1 MSWSHLVRGERH
13 AREARAQRTAVAPSL
28 LACDFTHLADEIA
41 RVEKENVEFLHLD
54 VMDGHFVKN
63 ITFGPPLVKS
73 IASVAKTTL
82 DTHLM
87 IEHPDRYIEAFINAG
102 THVLTI
108 HVEASTDV
116 RRDLKNIRAR
126 NARAGLAFNPDCPFE
141 KVEPYLGDI
150 DLLLVMSVFA
160 GFGGQSFIED
170 SLKHVERAT
179 MLRENHGHT
188 FAIEID
194 GGITP
199 ESAKRAR
206 DAGADILVAGTAV
219 FRSPDYGAAIKALRG

>member
-1 MSWSHLVRGERH
+1 
-13 AREARAQRTAVAPSL
+13 VAPSL
-28 LACDFTHLADEIA
+28 LACDFAHLADEIA

-87 IEHPDRYIEAFINAG
+87 IENPDRYIEAFMKAG

-116 RRDLKNIRAR
+116 RRDLQAIRR
-126 NARAGLAFNPDCPFE
+126 LGGKAGLAFNPDCLFE

-160 GFGGQSFIED
+160 GFGGQSFIEG
-170 SLKHVERAT
+170 SLEHVKRAAT
-179 MLRENHGHT
+179 LREKSRYT

-199 ESAKRAR
+199 ETAPRAKA
-206 DAGADILVAGTAV
+206 AGVDILVAGTAV
-219 FRSPDYGAAIKALRG
+219 FRTPDYSASIKALRR

>member
-1 MSWSHLVRGERH
+1 VRVS
-13 AREARAQRTAVAPSL
+13 RAAVAPSL

-41 RVEKENVEFLHLD
+41 RVEKEGAEFLHLD

-73 IASVAKTTL
+73 IASVARTTL

-87 IEHPDRYIEAFINAG
+87 IENPDRYIEPFMKAG

-116 RRDLKNIRAR
+116 RRDLQAIRKLGGK
-126 NARAGLAFNPDCPFE
+126 AGLAFNPDCPFE

-160 GFGGQSFIED
+160 GFGGQSFIEG
-170 SLKHVERAT
+170 SLKHVERAS

-199 ESAKRAR
+199 ETAKRAR
-206 DAGADILVAGTAV
+206 DAGVDIPVAGTAV
-219 FRSPDYGAAIKALRG
+219 FRTPDYGAAIKALRG

>member
-1 MSWSHLVRGERH
+1 M
-13 AREARAQRTAVAPSL
+13 REARAAVAPSL
-28 LACDFTHLADEIA
+28 LACDFAHLADEIA
-41 RVEKENVEFLHLD
+41 AVEREGVEFLHLD

-73 IASVAKTTL
+73 IAGVAKTTL

-87 IEHPDRYIEAFINAG
+87 IENPDRYIEAFMKAG

-108 HVEASTDV
+108 HVEASSDV
-116 RRDLKNIRAR
+116 RRDLRAIRKLGGK
-126 NARAGLAFNPDCPFE
+126 AGLAFNPDCPFE
-141 KVEPYLGDI
+141 KVEPYLADI

-160 GFGGQSFIED
+160 GFGGQSFIEG
-170 SLKHVERAT
+170 SLDHVKSAAR
-179 MLRENHGHT
+179 LREKRELT

-199 ESAKRAR
+199 ETAPRAR
-206 DAGADILVAGTAV
+206 DAGVDIFVAGTAI
-219 FRSPDYGAAIKALRG
+219 FRTLDYGASIRAIRG

>member
-1 MSWSHLVRGERH
+1 
-13 AREARAQRTAVAPSL
+13 
-28 LACDFTHLADEIA
+28 
-41 RVEKENVEFLHLD
+41 
-54 VMDGHFVKN
+54 MDGHFVKN

-87 IEHPDRYIEAFINAG
+87 IENPERYIEPFMKAG

-116 RRDLKNIRAR
+116 RRDLQAIR
-126 NARAGLAFNPDCPFE
+126 NLGGKAGLAFNPDCPFE

-160 GFGGQSFIED
+160 GFGGQSFIEG
-170 SLKHVERAT
+170 SLAHVERAAR
-179 MLRENHGHT
+179 LRKHHGHT

-194 GGITP
+194 GGIAP
-199 ESAKRAR
+199 ETARRAR
-206 DAGADILVAGTAV
+206 EAGADILVAGTAI
-219 FRSPDYGAAIKALRG
+219 FKSPDYGASIRALRG

>member
-1 MSWSHLVRGERH
+1 V
-13 AREARAQRTAVAPSL
+13 AVAPSL
-28 LACDFTHLADEIA
+28 LACDFAHLADEIA
-41 RVEKENVEFLHLD
+41 AVEKIGVEFLHLD

-63 ITFGPPLVKS
+63 ITFGPPLVKT
-73 IASVAKTTL
+73 IAGVAKTTL

-87 IEHPDRYIEAFINAG
+87 IENPDRYIEAFMQAG

-116 RRDLKNIRAR
+116 RRDLRAIR
-126 NARAGLAFNPDCPFE
+126 NLNGKAGLAFNPDAPFE
-141 KVEPYLGDI
+141 KVEPYLADI

-160 GFGGQSFIED
+160 GFGGQAFIEG
-170 SLKHVERAT
+170 SLAHVERAAR
-179 MLRENHGHT
+179 LREKHRLG

-199 ESAKRAR
+199 ETAARAR
-206 DAGADILVAGTAV
+206 SAGADILVAGTAI
-219 FRSPDYGAAIKALRG
+219 FRTPDYGASIAAIRGPKTP

>member
-1 MSWSHLVRGERH
+1 M
-13 AREARAQRTAVAPSL
+13 APSL
-28 LACDFTHLADEIA
+28 LACDFAHLADEIA
-41 RVEKENVEFLHLD
+41 AVEREGVEFLHLD

-73 IASVAKTTL
+73 IAGVARTTL

-87 IEHPDRYIEAFINAG
+87 IENPDRYIEAFMKAG

-108 HVEASTDV
+108 HVEASSDV
-116 RRDLKNIRAR
+116 RRDLQAIRKFGGK
-126 NARAGLAFNPDCPFE
+126 AGLAFNPDCPFE

-160 GFGGQSFIED
+160 GFGGQSFIEG
-170 SLKHVERAT
+170 SLDHVRSAAR
-179 MLRENHGHT
+179 LREKRELT
-188 FAIEID
+188 FALEID

-199 ESAKRAR
+199 ETAPRAR
-206 DAGADILVAGTAV
+206 DAGVDIFVAGTAI
-219 FRSPDYGAAIKALRG
+219 FRTPDYGASIRAIRG

>member
-1 MSWSHLVRGERH
+1 
-13 AREARAQRTAVAPSL
+13 VAPSL

-73 IASVAKTTL
+73 IASVARTTL

-87 IEHPDRYIEAFINAG
+87 IEKPDRYINAFIDAG
-102 THVLTI
+102 THILTI

-116 RRDLKNIRAR
+116 RRDLRAIRAR
-126 NARAGLAFNPDCPFE
+126 DTRAGLAFNPDCPFE

-160 GFGGQSFIED
+160 GFGGQSFIEG
-170 SLKHVERAT
+170 SLDHVERAAR
-179 MLRENHGHT
+179 LREKRELT

-199 ESAKRAR
+199 ETARSAV
-206 DAGADILVAGTAV
+206 DAGADILVAGTAI
-219 FRSPDYGAAIKALRG
+219 FRTTDYAAAISALRG

>member
-1 MSWSHLVRGERH
+1 MSWSHLVR
-13 AREARAQRTAVAPSL
+13 ANVKARASRAAVAPSL
-28 LACDFTHLADEIA
+28 LACDFAHLADEIA
-41 RVEKENVEFLHLD
+41 RVEKEGAEFLHLD

-63 ITFGPPLVKS
+63 ITFGPALVKS
-73 IASVAKTTL
+73 VASVAKTTL

-87 IEHPDRYIEAFINAG
+87 IENPERYIEPFMKAG

-108 HVEASTDV
+108 HVEASSDV
-116 RRDLKNIRAR
+116 RRDLQAIR
-126 NARAGLAFNPDCPFE
+126 NLGGKAGLAFNPDCPFE

-160 GFGGQSFIED
+160 GFGGQSFIEG
-170 SLKHVERAT
+170 SLAHVARAAL
-179 MLRENHGHT
+179 LRENRGLT

-199 ESAKRAR
+199 ETARRAR
-206 DAGADILVAGTAV
+206 DAGVDILVAGTAI
-219 FRSPDYGAAIKALRG
+219 FRSPDYGASIRAIRG

>member
-1 MSWSHLVRGERH
+1 LSWWHLVQDSARSARG
-13 AREARAQRTAVAPSL
+13 AAVAPSL

-41 RVEKENVEFLHLD
+41 RVEKEHVEFLHLD

-87 IEHPDRYIEAFINAG
+87 IENPDRYLEAFMKAG

-108 HVEASTDV
+108 HVEASSDV
-116 RRDLKNIRAR
+116 RRDLQTIRKLGGK
-126 NARAGLAFNPDCPFE
+126 AGLAFNPDCPFE

-160 GFGGQSFIED
+160 GFGGQSFIEG
-170 SLKHVERAT
+170 SLDHVERAAK
-179 MLRENHGHT
+179 LRRKHGHT

-199 ESAKRAR
+199 ETALRAR
-206 DAGADILVAGTAV
+206 NAGADILVAGTAI
-219 FRSPDYGAAIKALRG
+219 FRTPNYAASIKALRD

>member
-1 MSWSHLVRGERH
+1 MSWSHLVRGN
-13 AREARAQRTAVAPSL
+13 AREARALRSAVAPSL
-28 LACDFTHLADEIA
+28 LACDFAHLADEIA
-41 RVEKENVEFLHLD
+41 RVETYDVEFLHLD

-87 IEHPDRYIEAFINAG
+87 IENPDRYIEPFLKAG

-108 HVEASTDV
+108 HVEASSDV
-116 RRDLKNIRAR
+116 RRDLKTIRTLGGK
-126 NARAGLAFNPDCPFE
+126 AGLAFNPDCPFE

-160 GFGGQSFIED
+160 GFGGQSFIEG
-170 SLKHVERAT
+170 SLAHVERAAA
-179 MLRENHGHT
+179 LREKQRFT

-199 ESAKRAR
+199 ETAARAR
-206 DAGADILVAGTAV
+206 DAGADILVAGTAI
-219 FRSPDYGAAIKALRG
+219 FRTPDYGASIKAIRG

>member
-1 MSWSHLVRGERH
+1 M
-13 AREARAQRTAVAPSL
+13 
-28 LACDFTHLADEIA
+28 
-41 RVEKENVEFLHLD
+41 EFLHLD

-116 RRDLKNIRAR
+116 RRDLQSIRAR
-126 NARAGLAFNPDCPFE
+126 NVRAGLAFNPDCPFE

-160 GFGGQSFIED
+160 GFGGQSFIEG

-199 ESAKRAR
+199 ESARRAR
-206 DAGADILVAGTAV
+206 DAGADILVAGTAI
-219 FRSPDYGAAIKALRG
+219 FRSPDYGASIKAIRG

>member
-1 MSWSHLVRGERH
+1 MSWSHLVRAEGR
-13 AREARAQRTAVAPSL
+13 AREARAAVAPSL
-28 LACDFTHLADEIA
+28 LACDFAHLADEIA
-41 RVEKENVEFLHLD
+41 RVEKEDVEFLHLD

-87 IEHPDRYIEAFINAG
+87 IENPERYIEPFMQAG

-116 RRDLKNIRAR
+116 RRDLQAIR
-126 NARAGLAFNPDCPFE
+126 NLGGKAGLAFNPDCPFE
-141 KVEPYLGDI
+141 KLEPYLGDI

-160 GFGGQSFIED
+160 GFGGE
-170 SLKHVERAT
+170 LHRGLAGPCRT
-179 MLRENHGHT
+179 
-188 FAIEID
+188 
-194 GGITP
+194 GGP
-199 ESAKRAR
+199 APQAPR
-206 DAGADILVAGTAV
+206 
-219 FRSPDYGAAIKALRG
+219 P

>member
-1 MSWSHLVRGERH
+1 
-13 AREARAQRTAVAPSL
+13 VAPSL
-28 LACDFTHLADEIA
+28 LACDFAHLADEIA
-41 RVEKENVEFLHLD
+41 AVEREGVEFLHLD

-73 IASVAKTTL
+73 IAGVARTTL

-87 IEHPDRYIEAFINAG
+87 IENPDRYIEAFMKAG

-108 HVEASTDV
+108 HVEASSDV
-116 RRDLKNIRAR
+116 RRDLQAIRKLGGK
-126 NARAGLAFNPDCPFE
+126 AGLAFNPDCPFE

-160 GFGGQSFIED
+160 GFGGQSFIEG
-170 SLKHVERAT
+170 SLDHVNSAAK
-179 MLRENHGHT
+179 LRQKRQFN

-199 ESAKRAR
+199 ETASRAR
-206 DAGADILVAGTAV
+206 NAGADILVAGTAV
-219 FRSPDYGAAIKALRG
+219 FRSSDYGAAIRALRG

>member
-1 MSWSHLVRGERH
+1 
-13 AREARAQRTAVAPSL
+13 
-28 LACDFTHLADEIA
+28 
-41 RVEKENVEFLHLD
+41 
-54 VMDGHFVKN
+54 MDGHFVKN

-73 IASVAKTTL
+73 VAGVAKTTL

-87 IEHPDRYIEAFINAG
+87 IENPDRYIEPFMQAG

-116 RRDLKNIRAR
+116 RRDLRTIR
-126 NARAGLAFNPDCPFE
+126 NLGGKAGLALNPDCPFE
-141 KVEPYLGDI
+141 KLEPYLGEI

-160 GFGGQSFIED
+160 GFGGQSFIEG
-170 SLKHVERAT
+170 SLAHVERAAH
-179 MLRENHGHT
+179 LRKLHGHN

-199 ESAKRAR
+199 ETALRAR
-206 DAGADILVAGTAV
+206 QAGVDILVAGTAI
-219 FRSPDYGAAIKALRG
+219 FRTPDYGSSIRAIRG

>member
-1 MSWSHLVRGERH
+1 
-13 AREARAQRTAVAPSL
+13 VAPSL
-28 LACDFTHLADEIA
+28 LACDFAHLADEIA
-41 RVEKENVEFLHLD
+41 EVEQHGVEFLHLD

-63 ITFGPPLVKS
+63 ITFGPPLVQT
-73 IASVAKTTL
+73 VAKVAKATL

-87 IEHPDRYIEAFINAG
+87 IEHPDRYIEAFMKAG
-102 THVLTI
+102 THVLSI

-116 RRDLKNIRAR
+116 RRDLKTIRELGG
-126 NARAGLAFNPDCPFE
+126 RAGLAMNPDCPFA

-160 GFGGQSFIED
+160 GFGGQSFIEG
-170 SLKHVERAT
+170 SLDLVERAAR
-179 MLRENHGHT
+179 LREKQELT

-199 ESAKRAR
+199 ETARRAR
-206 DAGADILVAGTAV
+206 DAGVDILVAGTAI
-219 FRSPDYGAAIKALRG
+219 FRTPDYGASIQAIRGSD

>member
-1 MSWSHLVRGERH
+1 LSWSHLVQNS
-13 AREARAQRTAVAPSL
+13 ARSARATAVAPSL
-28 LACDFTHLADEIA
+28 LACDFAHLADEIA

-87 IEHPDRYIEAFINAG
+87 IENPDRYIEAFMKAG

-108 HVEASTDV
+108 HVEASNDV
-116 RRDLKNIRAR
+116 RRDLNTIRKLGGK
-126 NARAGLAFNPDCPFE
+126 AGLAFNPDCPFE
-141 KVEPYLGDI
+141 RVEPYLGDI

-160 GFGGQSFIED
+160 GFGGQSFIEGALD
-170 SLKHVERAT
+170 HVKSAAA
-179 MLRENHGHT
+179 LRKKNGYT

-194 GGITP
+194 GGISP
-199 ESAKRAR
+199 ETAPRAKE
-206 DAGADILVAGTAV
+206 AGADILVAGTAI
-219 FRSPDYGAAIKALRG
+219 FRTPDYAASIQALRG

>member
-1 MSWSHLVRGERH
+1 
-13 AREARAQRTAVAPSL
+13 VAPSL
-28 LACDFTHLADEIA
+28 LACDFAHLADEIA

-73 IASVAKTTL
+73 IASVARTTL

-87 IEHPDRYIEAFINAG
+87 IENPDRYIEAFMKAG

-108 HVEASTDV
+108 HVEASSDV
-116 RRDLKNIRAR
+116 RRDLQTIRALGGK
-126 NARAGLAFNPDCPFE
+126 AGLAFNPDCPFE
-141 KVEPYLGDI
+141 RVEPYLGDI

-160 GFGGQSFIED
+160 GFGGQSFIEG
-170 SLKHVERAT
+170 SLDHVKSAAA
-179 MLRENHGHT
+179 LRKKNGYT

-194 GGITP
+194 GGIAP
-199 ESAKRAR
+199 ETAPRAKE
-206 DAGADILVAGTAV
+206 AGADILVAGTAI
-219 FRSPDYGAAIKALRG
+219 FRTLDYAASIKALRG

>member
-1 MSWSHLVRGERH
+1 MRDP
-13 AREARAQRTAVAPSL
+13 RTAVAPSL
-28 LACDFTHLADEIA
+28 LACDFAHLADEIA
-41 RVEKENVEFLHLD
+41 RVEKEGIEFLHLD

-73 IASVAKTTL
+73 IATVAKTTL

-87 IEHPDRYIEAFINAG
+87 IEYPDRYIPAFMKAG

-116 RRDLKNIRAR
+116 HRDLRTIRDAGG
-126 NARAGLAFNPDCPFE
+126 RAGLAFNPDCAFDR
-141 KVEPYLGDI
+141 VEPFLGDI

-160 GFGGQSFIED
+160 GFGGQSFMES
-170 SLKHVERAT
+170 SLAHVERAVR
-179 MLRENHGHT
+179 LREKRKLT

-194 GGITP
+194 GGIAPDT
-199 ESAKRAR
+199 ARRAR
-206 DAGADILVAGTAV
+206 EAGADILVAGTHI
-219 FRSPDYGAAIKALRG
+219 FHTPDYGAAIRALRG

>member
-1 MSWSHLVRGERH
+1 
-13 AREARAQRTAVAPSL
+13 VAPSL

-54 VMDGHFVKN
+54 VMDGHFVHN

-87 IEHPDRYIEAFINAG
+87 IENPDRYLEAFIKAG

-108 HVEASTDV
+108 HVEASSDV
-116 RRDLKNIRAR
+116 RRDLTAIRSLGGK
-126 NARAGLAFNPDCPFE
+126 AGLAFNPDCPFE
-141 KVEPYLGDI
+141 RVEPYLGDI

-160 GFGGQSFIED
+160 GFGGQSFIEGALD
-170 SLKHVERAT
+170 HVERAAK
-179 MLRENHGHT
+179 LREKRELT

-194 GGITP
+194 GGISPQTAP
-199 ESAKRAR
+199 RAR
-206 DAGADILVAGTAV
+206 AAGADILVAGTAI
-219 FRSPDYGAAIKALRG
+219 FRAPDYAAVITALRG

>member
-1 MSWSHLVRGERH
+1 
-13 AREARAQRTAVAPSL
+13 VAPSL

-41 RVEKENVEFLHLD
+41 RVEKEHVEFLHLD

-73 IASVAKTTL
+73 IARVAKTTL

-87 IEHPDRYIEAFINAG
+87 IDNPDRYIEPFMKAG

-108 HVEASTDV
+108 HVEASSDV
-116 RRDLKNIRAR
+116 RRDVQTIR
-126 NARAGLAFNPDCPFE
+126 NLGGKAGLAFNPDCPFE

-179 MLRENHGHT
+179 MLRENHGHA

>member
-1 MSWSHLVRGERH
+1 
-13 AREARAQRTAVAPSL
+13 VAPSL
-28 LACDFTHLADEIA
+28 LACDFAHLADEIA
-41 RVEKENVEFLHLD
+41 AVEREDVEFLHLD

-73 IASVAKTTL
+73 IASVARTTL

-87 IEHPDRYIEAFINAG
+87 IENPERYIEPFMQAG

-116 RRDLKNIRAR
+116 RRDLQTIR
-126 NARAGLAFNPDCPFE
+126 NLGGKAGLAFNPDCPFE
-141 KVEPYLGDI
+141 KLEPYLGDI

-160 GFGGQSFIED
+160 GFGGQSFIEG
-170 SLKHVERAT
+170 SLAHVERAAR
-179 MLRENHGHT
+179 LREKHELT

-194 GGITP
+194 GGISP
-199 ESAKRAR
+199 ETARRAR
-206 DAGADILVAGTAV
+206 DAGADILVAGTAI
-219 FRSPDYGAAIKALRG
+219 FRSPDYGASIRAIRG